1 MKKRREQLVCLRR
14 RIVQRNEKLWFLLL
28 HFAFVGDV
36 AQLFLE
42 IYAGRENHVRLD
54 CFSVERLFIHRSL
67 AAKAEAHCGEFAE
80 LNTETVFQITR

>member
-14 RIVQRNEKLWFLLL
+14 RIVQRNEKLGLFLNL
-28 HFAFVGDV
+28 AFVGDV

-42 IYAGRENHVRLD
+42 IYAGSENHVRLD

-67 AAKAEAHCGEFAE
+67 AAKAEAHRGEFAE
-80 LNTETVFQITR
+80 LNTETVSQIPR